1 MEKENVSNEEVKE
14 TKKKHKNNGK
24 MTKNILIIGFFVILV
39 VVFIF
44 LINLEDPKV
53 SRVDKKNINMFNSS
67 MLDTYVAAKTMDYEA
82 AKQFIMS
89 ETYDAAQLYGGID
102 GVDYSANYILSILN
116 TDVSGNVEDLI
127 SKLTQETNNVIDDV
141 LNGDIFSQ
149 EDDGILRNSLSL
161 KSNTVCAEEDI
172 DNKFCVENLN
182 ARTYIV
188 DENSDKW
195 AVIIHPFMTSGSI
208 MYMAVGEMYTSQG
221 FNVVAPNLRG
231 FGGSSGSVAMG
242 YLESLDVYDWFK
254 DLNENYSR
262 YGVTKAPET
271 IVVHGMSL
279 GAATTLQLATNPD
292 IAAAQGAPYT
302 KNLTQLHVKGFVD
315 DCGYTSMTGIITGML
330 TMGDMTQITSMLG
343 SLGIDEA
350 EFMKEFSQLTEK
362 LNIEGFEK
370 FNFSTEQIKNF
381 DTIELL
387 ATMQDFVTKFNEL
400 ETQFSQIENGN
411 PNVSIPGLDQSAI
424 NALISKYSQYDW
436 ESVIQ
441 TIPQMD
447 GGHITSDVDWSKYIS
462 AIQPKITDT
471 SSVTNGLISEVL
483 REIIGVGLTEE
494 NYDKYSNSFSEG
506 RHFPAGSKVMIIHGT
521 GDTMV
526 PHNNADIVA
535 ANVANGVLL
544 HKWDVPA
551 APHAFVLMGMNKD
564 NYSSLVNK
572 FTACVLDANCNS
584 IN

>member
-1 MEKENVSNEEVKE
+1 MEKENVSKEEVKE

-24 MTKNILIIGFFVILV
+24 MTKNLLIVGFFIILV

-242 YLESLDVYDWFK
+242 YLESLDVYDWIK

-271 IVVHGMSL
+271 IVVHGM
-279 GAATTLQLATNPD
+279 
-292 IAAAQGAPYT
+292 
-302 KNLTQLHVKGFVD
+302 
-315 DCGYTSMTGIITGML
+315 
-330 TMGDMTQITSMLG
+330 
-343 SLGIDEA
+343 
-350 EFMKEFSQLTEK
+350 
-362 LNIEGFEK
+362 
-370 FNFSTEQIKNF
+370 
-381 DTIELL
+381 
-387 ATMQDFVTKFNEL
+387 
-400 ETQFSQIENGN
+400 
-411 PNVSIPGLDQSAI
+411 
-424 NALISKYSQYDW
+424 
-436 ESVIQ
+436 
-441 TIPQMD
+441 
-447 GGHITSDVDWSKYIS
+447 
-462 AIQPKITDT
+462 
-471 SSVTNGLISEVL
+471 
-483 REIIGVGLTEE
+483 
-494 NYDKYSNSFSEG
+494 
-506 RHFPAGSKVMIIHGT
+506 
-521 GDTMV
+521 
-526 PHNNADIVA
+526 
-535 ANVANGVLL
+535 
-544 HKWDVPA
+544 
-551 APHAFVLMGMNKD
+551 
-564 NYSSLVNK
+564 
-572 FTACVLDANCNS
+572 
-584 IN
+584 